1 MKLSILIAAYNVEKF
16 IKKCILSC
24 ASQNLE
30 VTTYE
35 IIVVNDGSTDGTL
48 NLLENLKKEI
58 TNLVVINQNNS
69 GLGAARNTALKHAK
83 GEYVWF
89 IDGDDYIAKNSLT
102 EILSAIALNKLEV
115 LVLNYEVVNDNGIT
129 LVTNANNIELNQLII
144 TGAEFYEKN
153 YSKSYSWTFVFK
165 KSVFIDHKLWFKE
178 RINMQDSEIMP
189 KLMIHIQR
197 LSFLKSTCYY
207 YVQQI
212 NSFTNTTS
220 GEKRFKYF
228 ESIIEVKES
237 LELFLEN
244 EAKNNLQIKN
254 GLVGKIEGLHQIVF
268 NHLLFFSYEKE
279 WLLKIIQLLK
289 QHNLYPLQHKAK
301 GKMQMLKIGLNNYPI
316 ATKWLVDK
324 IQSLRK

>member
-115 LVLNYEVVNDNGIT
+115 LVLNYEVVNDN
-129 LVTNANNIELNQLII
+129 
-144 TGAEFYEKN
+144 
-153 YSKSYSWTFVFK
+153 
-165 KSVFIDHKLWFKE
+165 
-178 RINMQDSEIMP
+178 
-189 KLMIHIQR
+189 
-197 LSFLKSTCYY
+197 
-207 YVQQI
+207 
-212 NSFTNTTS
+212 
-220 GEKRFKYF
+220 
-228 ESIIEVKES
+228 
-237 LELFLEN
+237 
-244 EAKNNLQIKN
+244 
-254 GLVGKIEGLHQIVF
+254 
-268 NHLLFFSYEKE
+268 FSY
-279 WLLKIIQLLK
+279 
-289 QHNLYPLQHKAK
+289 
-301 GKMQMLKIGLNNYPI
+301 
-316 ATKWLVDK
+316 
-324 IQSLRK
+324 